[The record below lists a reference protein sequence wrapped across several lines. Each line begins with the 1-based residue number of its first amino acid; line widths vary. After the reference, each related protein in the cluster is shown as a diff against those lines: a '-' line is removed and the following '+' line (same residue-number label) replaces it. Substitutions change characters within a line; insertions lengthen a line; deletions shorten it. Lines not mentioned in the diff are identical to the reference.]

1 MQLLFL
7 IIVNEHLKRHEDLS
21 NDYLFTTVVSG
32 RLCTLIAKR
41 HGIKVE
47 TTLTGFKYIGDKARQ
62 IEGKGHY
69 LFGYEESYGC
79 LIKDS
84 VRDKDSLQAC
94 IMLCEAAAYYYT
106 QGKDLYDVL
115 LDIYKEYGYTIE
127 DISNIG
133 LKGIEGKK
141 KINQIMD
148 YFRNNEISLNNYE
161 ILVKEDMKL
170 GTIYNLKTKETQKNP
185 PLLKRRM
192 MHLRRDSNPCFR
204 LERAAS

>member
-1 MQLLFL
+1 
-7 IIVNEHLKRHEDLS
+7 
-21 NDYLFTTVVSG
+21 
-32 RLCTLIAKR
+32 
-41 HGIKVE
+41 
-47 TTLTGFKYIGDKARQ
+47 
-62 IEGKGHY
+62 
-69 LFGYEESYGC
+69 
-79 LIKDS
+79 
-84 VRDKDSLQAC
+84 
-94 IMLCEAAAYYYT
+94 MLCEAAAYYYT

-115 LDIYKEYGYTIE
+115 LDIYKEYGYTFE

-185 PLLKRRM
+185 LPESNVIKYHLNNDCWFVLRPSGTEPKLKVYYGITGSSEE
-192 MHLRRDSNPCFR
+192 DA
-204 LERAAS
+204 RAKLSSLKEQVLTIINKI

>member
-1 MQLLFL
+1 
-7 IIVNEHLKRHEDLS
+7 
-21 NDYLFTTVVSG
+21 
-32 RLCTLIAKR
+32 
-41 HGIKVE
+41 
-47 TTLTGFKYIGDKARQ
+47 
-62 IEGKGHY
+62 
-69 LFGYEESYGC
+69 
-79 LIKDS
+79 
-84 VRDKDSLQAC
+84 
-94 IMLCEAAAYYYT
+94 MLCEAAAYYYT

-185 PLLKRRM
+185 PL
-192 MHLRRDSNPCFR
+192 
-204 LERAAS
+204 